1 MNFIRYELQKRKYSS
16 NVILGIHL
24 VWNEDKKQ
32 FVEKSELILAPLQI
46 KIEGDKL
53 ADELCEYLNITLISI
68 DN

>member
-1 MNFIRYELQKRKYSS
+1 MKFIRYQLQHRKYAS

-32 FVEKSELILAPLQI
+32 FVEKAELILAPLQI
-46 KIEGDKL
+46 KAEGDKL
-53 ADELCEYLNITLISI
+53 ADELCEYLNITLISL